1 MAERVRVLADKGE
14 RRVTILFRIRVDA
27 DTLMLLFFLINKIAP
42 SLFSAHRGH
51 LR

>member
-27 DTLMLLFFLINKIAP
+27 DTLMLLFFKLIKLLPLSFLLTEAI
-42 SLFSAHRGH
+42 
-51 LR
+51 